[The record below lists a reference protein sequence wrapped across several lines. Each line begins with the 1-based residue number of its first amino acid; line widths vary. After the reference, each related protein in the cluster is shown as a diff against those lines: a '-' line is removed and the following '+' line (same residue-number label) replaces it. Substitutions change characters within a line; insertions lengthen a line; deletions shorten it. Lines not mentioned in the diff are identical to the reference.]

1 MPRVIRNK
9 NNRTR
14 NPDGTPNATDLVV
27 GQRLKE
33 RRTILGLSQQ
43 QVAEAVGLTFQQVQ
57 KYERGTNRIGASRL
71 YQLSQVLDVPVGFFF
86 EGAANDS
93 KSNIRG
99 FAEDSAAFSHETTV
113 EKREALE
120 LLRIFNSIPTGKPRQ
135 RVMALI
141 RTAALATG
149 AEPVAKKPGRKPKK
163 K

>member
-1 MPRVIRNK
+1 MPRITRNK
-9 NNRTR
+9 HNRSR
-14 NPDGTPNATDLVV
+14 NPDGTPNATDIIV

-43 QVAEAVGLTFQQVQ
+43 QVAQAVGLTFQQVQ

-71 YQLSQVLDVPVGFFF
+71 YMLSQVLDVPVGFFF

-93 KSNIRG
+93 KAKIRG
-99 FAEDSAAFSHETTV
+99 LAEEASVFSHETTV

-120 LLRIFNSIPTGKPRQ
+120 LLRIFNTIPTGKPRQ

-141 RTAALATG
+141 RTAAVATG
-149 AEPVAKKPGRKPKK
+149 AEPLRKKPGRKPKK